1 MKWNRLR
8 DPNAL
13 RVGQRLV
20 IGYRKVSNA
29 KLPSAAN
36 IIRVPRNATLSHLA
50 LRYKTTVKKLM
61 SWNGLTNSKQLRTGM
76 RFYVKAP
83 AKGHKKSPKIIVA
96 KTSSNKAPK
105 VRHRIIRVRNG
116 DTLWRIARFYQTT
129 VKELVV
135 LNELKSASRLRL
147 NQKLIVPFRS

>member
-1 MKWNRLR
+1 
-8 DPNAL
+8 
-13 RVGQRLV
+13 
-20 IGYRKVSNA
+20 
-29 KLPSAAN
+29 
-36 IIRVPRNATLSHLA
+36 
-50 LRYKTTVKKLM
+50 M

-83 AKGHKKSPKIIVA
+83 AKGRKKPQKIIVA

-116 DTLWRIARFYQTT
+116 DTLWRLARFYQTT
-129 VKELVV
+129 VKKLVA
-135 LNELKSASRLRL
+135 LNELKSASSLRL